1 MSRNGTSAS
10 GRIVNYSKSG
20 SLPGRR
26 AALSAAMY
34 FAFRCPLLS
43 GCTGPTTSGRP
54 SRTLPLPPPR
64 WELSL
69 WTFRF
74 LRHNRRPSVLLSSG
88 RLAAI
93 GKDAITWCQSADQM
107 YTPQTYPVALLMML
121 VSMLC
126 WGSWANTQKIDRA
139 WRFEI
144 YAPGYMWGI
153 VVCALL
159 FGLTFGR
166 TNAAAP
172 VSFFHN
178 LASAS
183 TRSLVEAF
191 VGGII
196 FNLGNLLLVAA
207 ISVAGMAVAF
217 PLGAGLALV
226 IGAVLNYV
234 ISPAGNPLLLFGG
247 ILLICLA
254 IASNA
259 MAYRG
264 LSKSAKAG
272 TKGIVLSLLC
282 GVVIGLFYPFV
293 AKALTRENHLGPYT
307 VYFVF
312 ALGALVSNFPL
323 NYAFMRRPVSGSRLS
338 IKDYFQGGPGA
349 HAWGVLGGLIWGTGT
364 ICSFVAAYTPMVGPA
379 TSFSL
384 GEGNTMISAVW
395 GVFVWK
401 LET

>member
-1 MSRNGTSAS
+1 
-10 GRIVNYSKSG
+10 
-20 SLPGRR
+20 
-26 AALSAAMY
+26 
-34 FAFRCPLLS
+34 
-43 GCTGPTTSGRP
+43 
-54 SRTLPLPPPR
+54 
-64 WELSL
+64 
-69 WTFRF
+69 
-74 LRHNRRPSVLLSSG
+74 
-88 RLAAI
+88 
-93 GKDAITWCQSADQM
+93 M
-107 YTPQTYPVALLMML
+107 YTPHSYPLALLMML

-126 WGSWANTQKIDRA
+126 WGSWANTEKIDRTR
-139 WRFEI
+139 RFEL
-144 YAPGYMWGI
+144 YYWDYVWGI

-159 FGLTFGR
+159 VGLALGR
-166 TNAAAP
+166 TNPTAP

-178 LASAS
+178 LHGASL
-183 TRSLVEAF
+183 RSLAEAF
-191 VGGII
+191 AGGMV

-207 ISVAGMAVAF
+207 IAVTGMAVAF

-226 IGAVLNYV
+226 IGAVLNYI
-234 ISPAGNPLLLFGG
+234 ISPVGNRLLLFGG
-247 ILLICLA
+247 ILLISAA

-293 AKALTRENHLGPYT
+293 AKALTGQNHLGPYT

-312 ALGALVSNFPL
+312 ALRALVSNFPL
-323 NYAFMRRPVSGSRLS
+323 NYTFMRRPVSGSRLS
-338 IKDYFQGGPGA
+338 VRDYFRGGRA
-349 HAWGVLGGLIWGTGT
+349 VHAWGVLGGLIWGTGT

-401 LET
+401 EFHGANSRVKRLLALMFTLFVLGLVSIALAPVFG

>member
-1 MSRNGTSAS
+1 
-10 GRIVNYSKSG
+10 
-20 SLPGRR
+20 
-26 AALSAAMY
+26 
-34 FAFRCPLLS
+34 
-43 GCTGPTTSGRP
+43 
-54 SRTLPLPPPR
+54 
-64 WELSL
+64 
-69 WTFRF
+69 
-74 LRHNRRPSVLLSSG
+74 
-88 RLAAI
+88 
-93 GKDAITWCQSADQM
+93 M
-107 YTPQTYPVALLMML
+107 YTPHSYPVALLMML

-126 WGSWANTQKIDRA
+126 WGSWANTEKIDRTR
-139 WRFEI
+139 RFEL
-144 YAPGYMWGI
+144 YYWDYMWGI

-159 FGLTFGR
+159 FGLTLGR
-166 TNAAAP
+166 TNPAATA
-172 VSFFHN
+172 SFFHN
-178 LASAS
+178 LDSAS
-183 TRSLVEAF
+183 TRSLAEAF
-191 VGGII
+191 AGGMI

-234 ISPAGNPLLLFGG
+234 ISPVGNRLLLFGG
-247 ILLICLA
+247 ILLVSAA

-264 LSKSAKAG
+264 LSKSTKAG

-293 AKALTRENHLGPYT
+293 AKALTGQNHLGPYT

-312 ALGALVSNFPL
+312 AVGALVSNFPF
-323 NYAFMRRPVSGSRLS
+323 NYAFMRRPVIGSPLS
-338 IKDYFQGGPGA
+338 LGDYFKGGRA
-349 HAWGVLGGLIWGTGT
+349 VHAWGVLGGLIWGTGT

-401 LET
+401 EFRGANTQVKRLLALMFGLFVLGLVSISLAPVFG

>member
-1 MSRNGTSAS
+1 
-10 GRIVNYSKSG
+10 
-20 SLPGRR
+20 
-26 AALSAAMY
+26 
-34 FAFRCPLLS
+34 
-43 GCTGPTTSGRP
+43 
-54 SRTLPLPPPR
+54 
-64 WELSL
+64 
-69 WTFRF
+69 
-74 LRHNRRPSVLLSSG
+74 
-88 RLAAI
+88 
-93 GKDAITWCQSADQM
+93 M
-107 YTPQTYPVALLMML
+107 YTPHTYPVALLLML

-139 WRFEI
+139 WRFELF
-144 YAPGYMWGI
+144 YWDYTWGI
-153 VVCALL
+153 LLGALL
-159 FGLTFGR
+159 FGLTMGR

-172 VSFFHN
+172 VSFFRN
-178 LASAS
+178 LGSAS
-183 TRSLVEAF
+183 VRSLAEAF
-191 VGGII
+191 VGGMI

-226 IGAVLNYV
+226 IGAALNYAV
-234 ISPAGNPLLLFGG
+234 SPAGNPSLLFGG
-247 ILLICLA
+247 IGLICAA
-254 IASNA
+254 IAANA

-264 LSKSAKAG
+264 LSKGARAS

-293 AKALTRENHLGPYT
+293 AKALTGENHLGPYT

-312 ALGALVSNFPL
+312 TLGAVAANVPL
-323 NYAFMRRPVSGSRLS
+323 NYLFMRRPVSGARLS
-338 IKDYFQGGPGA
+338 IRDYFRGGLAA
-349 HAWGVLGGLIWGTGT
+349 HAWGILGGLIWGTGT

-401 LET
+401 EFRGVGSEVRRLLALMFALFVLGLVSISLAPVFG

>member
-1 MSRNGTSAS
+1 
-10 GRIVNYSKSG
+10 V
-20 SLPGRR
+20 
-26 AALSAAMY
+26 
-34 FAFRCPLLS
+34 
-43 GCTGPTTSGRP
+43 
-54 SRTLPLPPPR
+54 
-64 WELSL
+64 
-69 WTFRF
+69 
-74 LRHNRRPSVLLSSG
+74 
-88 RLAAI
+88 
-93 GKDAITWCQSADQM
+93 
-107 YTPQTYPVALLMML
+107 YTPHSYPVALVLMVL
-121 VSMLC
+121 SMLC
-126 WGSWANTQKIDRA
+126 WGSWANTEKIDKT
-139 WRFEI
+139 WRFEL
-144 YAPGYMWGI
+144 YYWDYMWGI
-153 VVCALL
+153 LVCALL
-159 FGLTFGR
+159 FGLTVGR
-166 TNAAAP
+166 TNPAAP
-172 VSFFHN
+172 VSFFRN
-178 LASAS
+178 LDSAA

-191 VGGII
+191 VGGMI

-226 IGAVLNYV
+226 IGAVLNYIV
-234 ISPAGNPLLLFGG
+234 SPAGNPLLLFGG
-247 ILLICLA
+247 ILLICVA
-254 IASNA
+254 IAANA

-264 LSKSAKAG
+264 LSKGKKAD

-293 AKALTRENHLGPYT
+293 AKALTGKNHLGPYT

-323 NYAFMRRPVSGSRLS
+323 NYAFMRRPVSGSPLS
-338 IKDYFQGGPGA
+338 IGDYFHGGRAA

-401 LET
+401 EFRGASSEVRRLLAAMFTLFVLGLASISLAPVFR